1 MMKKVS
7 IATLLLCLL
16 SGITSCSVEND
27 LRTGKSKGIVG
38 DSITITASR
47 EYSGTRAV
55 LNSGN
60 DKETFWEAADK
71 LTIWVG
77 DGSTFTN
84 SNKSDNFKLVSG
96 KGRKAACFRGNPV
109 YTAKPTDESI
119 LTAVLDRDDDF
130 VDCSDGTTA
139 TVDFSTQQYGTLES
153 VLKYDA
159 FYATSTWNERDFVFR
174 HNMSFVRW
182 YIKING
188 ISYSTTCDITLS
200 ATGMQNKAELD
211 LAEGKLTGTN
221 EGDITLKNV
230 RIDANGNAVIYVAL
244 FPGKVTSKIS
254 AVVTMADGKVTGGQL
269 GTFDSFTF
277 KANKIYTASWTLGKP
292 EDYVFKATSCK
303 PIPYNFPCTVY
314 IDNNDYYSTNH
325 YWNNYFTVSSYIV
338 TKKSRFGDEIAPV
351 DWTITK
357 YEYSDDDG
365 ENWIDNGTE
374 VPSWIGELSWEDD
387 YMYAFNCQ
395 KNGKATVKD
404 LDFVNANPVSR
415 LLKKATEKSNYDLS
429 QGGETANCYV
439 ISAPGTYKIPLII
452 GNARKADG
460 TVNDVCFN
468 NPKPYVTYKGNAIT
482 SMWLKE
488 HGGTPTSGSLVWSDC
503 GDNIVSNLS
512 ISGDFLTFTVSAD
525 NIVQGNAVVAV
536 KDADGIIMWSW
547 HLWFTERDAL
557 STIAFTN
564 ESNETNYF
572 TRDELGLVIQNYKGT
587 SYTVPR
593 RVRVTVTQAGSNK
606 TAQFQIIQNPYNKQ
620 DFNYRITLYQFGRKD
635 AFAGVNN
642 YKPGHP
648 TLVRGKTTYQS
659 SIQNPGTFYWERKPL
674 PNDGGTD
681 WCSTNYC
688 NGWAVGNT
696 RTDKDVPT
704 SAIVKSVYDPCP
716 AGFKMP
722 GSNALNRITG
732 YSVYRSTYNESTRRR
747 YYHDGRGNWLPI
759 VKAGYMSGRSGFFD
773 VDVSDLVSWTAIPFN
788 SDFAWNC
795 FMQHN
800 NSASTGK
807 ISTSWRAC
815 GVSVRPV
822 KDR

>member
-1 MMKKVS
+1 MNISKKAILSFIMALTSVVSMAQPYYHIMKDV
-7 IATLLLCLL
+7 
-16 SGITSCSVEND
+16 N
-27 LRTGKSKGIVG
+27 
-38 DSITITASR
+38 
-47 EYSGTRAV
+47 
-55 LNSGN
+55 
-60 DKETFWEAADK
+60 
-71 LTIWVG
+71 
-77 DGSTFTN
+77 
-84 SNKSDNFKLVSG
+84 
-96 KGRKAACFRGNPV
+96 
-109 YTAKPTDESI
+109 
-119 LTAVLDRDDDF
+119 
-130 VDCSDGTTA
+130 
-139 TVDFSTQQYGTLES
+139 
-153 VLKYDA
+153 
-159 FYATSTWNERDFVFR
+159 
-174 HNMSFVRW
+174 
-182 YIKING
+182 
-188 ISYSTTCDITLS
+188 
-200 ATGMQNKAELD
+200 
-211 LAEGKLTGTN
+211 GKLTEDTVYNGKDYN
-221 EGDITLKNV
+221 IK
-230 RIDANGNAVIYVAL
+230 IDMIE
-244 FPGKVTSKIS
+244 K
-254 AVVTMADGKVTGGQL
+254 
-269 GTFDSFTF
+269 
-277 KANKIYTASWTLGKP
+277 
-292 EDYVFKATSCK
+292 YVFRIFAHN
-303 PIPYNFPCTVY
+303 PIEFEYNQTINGKYLYYYGSDYFNFC
-314 IDNNDYYSTNH
+314 IDSYVIINNKE
-325 YWNNYFTVSSYIV
+325 V
-338 TKKSRFGDEIAPV
+338 PV

-365 ENWIDNGTE
+365 ENWIDNGTMK
-374 VPSWIGELSWEDD
+374 PSWLNKLSMRDDKSRVYTGRKYGQVRLTPAEL
-387 YMYAFNCQ
+387 
-395 KNGKATVKD
+395 
-404 LDFVNANPVSR
+404 VNVNPVTT
-415 LLKKATEKSNYDLS
+415 LLKNAKAKSNYDLS

-468 NPKPYVTYKGNAIT
+468 NPKPYVTYKNNAIT
-482 SMWLKE
+482 SMWLKD

-503 GDNIVSNLS
+503 GDNIVSNLNV
-512 ISGDFLTFTVSAD
+512 SGDFLTFTVSAD

-536 KDADGIIMWSW
+536 KDADGVIMWSW

-572 TRDELGLVIQNYKGT
+572 TRDELGLVIQNYTGT

-606 TAQFQIIQNPYNKQ
+606 TAQLQISQNPKKPS
-620 DFNYRITLYQFGRKD
+620 FNYRTTLYQFGRKD
-635 AFAGVNN
+635 AFAGVSE

-648 TLVRGKTTYQS
+648 TLVPGKTTYQS
-659 SIQNPGTFYWERKPL
+659 SIQNPGTFYWNRKSL
-674 PNDGGTD
+674 PDGGGTD

-722 GSNALNRITG
+722 GSNALNRITD

-759 VKAGYMSGRSGFFD
+759 VQAGYMSGRSGFFD
-773 VDVSDLVSWTAIPFN
+773 VSNEVSWTAIPYN

-807 ISTSWRAC
+807 ISTSWRAS
-815 GVSVRPV
+815 GINVRPV